1 MKRLWTDRGARLGQR
16 GARLAYVLRITYLQ
30 IKCNFLEH
38 PPRKKCCSSGLDE
51 GKSPKRSGVF
61 FYLYLAKGFV
71 RYTIFLRAQ
80 NTRCLRALSLSVTL
94 TAGAEGKKTLNS
106 HVDKFLM
113 IKYWFQKKVINIF
126 FSKKI
131 FRCFKSKWKFLN
143 IKILNVLNVAE
154 FFIFI

>member
-94 TAGAEGKKTLNS
+94 TAGAEGKKNL
-106 HVDKFLM
+106 KFACWQ
-113 IKYWFQKKVINIF
+113 ISND
-126 FSKKI
+126 
-131 FRCFKSKWKFLN
+131 
-143 IKILNVLNVAE
+143 KILISEKSYKHFFFQENFQVL
-154 FFIFI
+154 